1 MSSKAIEM
9 YKRIQNI
16 GMSFKNTSYETYYY
30 ILGVLSI
37 LLSFIPLIV
46 YAFAPK
52 YLLYSFIIVMIPT
65 IYILGSMAG
74 VWVFRSMTMPIIFDL
89 FRLKLKKERNKC
101 ILFTIDASGMLTMKI
116 GIVDGTLKRALD
128 PELNF
133 TYNYTD
139 KDVFIWEGFP
149 ALVVYT
155 GIGTALNPSKLAVLQ
170 QIHEMGFKSKFEFMQ
185 QVKNLETQIEKLKKE
200 LEVQK
205 IKNNNDKIKEL
216 SKQLEELQ
224 NTKKIIEDNTQP
236 FCIQFLNLDAVTN
249 FISNENSHLK
259 TLAIETALTAG
270 MQLARKDEIYNPI
283 GLSSMKWI
291 IGLVFIGIIGFIVYQ
306 QFMG

>member
-1 MSSKAIEM
+1 MLPA
-9 YKRIQNI
+9 
-16 GMSFKNTSYETYYY
+16 T
-30 ILGVLSI
+30 
-37 LLSFIPLIV
+37 
-46 YAFAPK
+46 
-52 YLLYSFIIVMIPT
+52 
-65 IYILGSMAG
+65 YILGSMAG
-74 VWVFRSMTMPIIFDL
+74 VWVFRSMTIPIVFDL
-89 FRLKLKKERNKC
+89 LKLRLKKERNKC

-116 GIVDGTLKRALD
+116 GIADGTLKKAID
-128 PELNF
+128 PDINF
-133 TYNYTD
+133 AYNYTD
-139 KDVFIWEGFP
+139 KDVFMWEGFP

-170 QIHEMGFKSKFEFMQ
+170 QIHEMGFKSKFDFIQ
-185 QVKNLETQIEKLKKE
+185 QVKKLETQIEKLKNE
-200 LEVQK
+200 LEVAE
-205 IKNNNDKIKEL
+205 IKNEDDKIKEL

-270 MQLARKDEIYNPI
+270 MQLARRDEIFNPM

-291 IGLVFIGIIGFIVYQ
+291 IGLVFMAIIGFIAYQ
-306 QFMG
+306 QFMH